1 MKIYSR
7 VEVAGAALVIMQQS
21 KTKFCAGLV
30 HPDKINEEIEEL
42 YQKGLRRKYINRLG
56 VEMETV
62 ILEAKFT
69 TLKKATEQ
77 RDKMYQALAS
87 GKTQI
92 KLAP

>member
-21 KTKFCAGLV
+21 KNKFCAGLV
-30 HPDKINEEIEEL
+30 HPDKGNEEIEEL
-42 YQKGLRRKYINRLG
+42 YLRGAKWEYLRWYN
-56 VEMETV
+56 TV
-62 ILEAKFT
+62 DSWLQMAELT

>member
-1 MKIYSR
+1 MKVYSR

-30 HPDKINEEIEEL
+30 HPDKSSGEIEEL
-42 YQKGLRRKYINRLG
+42 YLTGVTRKHLNRRGRVLEERLMT
-56 VEMETV
+56 E
-62 ILEAKFT
+62 LT